1 MTKFKVIRDF
11 KDLEHNQYKY
21 KVGDLYPAE
30 GYDSSRVELLTNQV
44 KNKYDKVYI
53 VPLDKLT
60 KQELLELCESLK
72 IKASSSMVKNEIIEL
87 LNGEGN
93 DD

>member
-1 MTKFKVIRDF
+1 
-11 KDLEHNQYKY
+11 
-21 KVGDLYPAE
+21 
-30 GYDSSRVELLTNQV
+30 

-60 KQELLELCESLK
+60 KQELLELCESLQK
-72 IKASSSMVKNEIIEL
+72 KASSSMVKSEIIDL
-87 LNGEGN
+87 LNGEDN

>member
-1 MTKFKVIRDF
+1 M
-11 KDLEHNQYKY
+11 
-21 KVGDLYPAE
+21 YPAE
-30 GYDSSRVELLTNQV
+30 GYNNPRVELLTNQI

-60 KQELLELCESLK
+60 KQELLELCESLQ
-72 IKASSSMVKNEIIEL
+72 KASSSMVKSEIVDL
-87 LNGEGN
+87 LNGEDN

>member
-1 MTKFKVIRDF
+1 MVKFKVVRDF
-11 KDLEHNQYKY
+11 KDLEHNQHKY

-30 GYDSSRVELLTNQV
+30 GYNNPRVELLTNQI

-60 KQELLELCESLK
+60 KQELLELCESLQ
-72 IKASSSMVKNEIIEL
+72 IKASSSMVKSEIVGL
-87 LNGEGN
+87 LNGEEN
-93 DD
+93 DN

>member
-1 MTKFKVIRDF
+1 M
-11 KDLEHNQYKY
+11 
-21 KVGDLYPAE
+21 YPAE
-30 GYDSSRVELLTNQV
+30 GYITTRVELLTNQI

-60 KQELLELCESLK
+60 KQELLELCESLQ
-72 IKASSSMVKNEIIEL
+72 KASSSMVKSEIVDL
-87 LNGEGN
+87 LNGEDN